1 MLVTNTGCNKIWNAL
16 AVLGQKQAT
25 GKLIIDNGEQ
35 QWQIYFCRGLMLYA
49 TGGLHQTRRWYRTIS
64 QHCQN
69 LKFNAGLL
77 SNEEL
82 WEYQLLKQG
91 ITQEQITL
99 EEGKAIIR
107 NSSYEILFS
116 LASQP
121 VLNLNWHSYQ
131 KLTSEIVA
139 NLALSPPELKQILEG
154 AQKLWERW
162 DKMGITDIF
171 PEQAPIV
178 KKSVNS
184 QSRFSEASLE
194 AITNQFNGQNTL
206 WDIAVQKKQCL
217 ALTTRTL
224 YHFFK
229 QGLIE
234 VRAVPDLPSPL
245 EQLRLVYCSNNR
257 PRVPIACIDSTATT
271 GNFLEQI
278 LMPKGYKI
286 EKITDPM
293 EGIGLMA
300 KNPPEL
306 IFMDL
311 DIPNVNGYALCNF
324 LRTAPAYKE
333 TPIII
338 YTAQDSWI
346 NRVRAQVAGA
356 TDFLRKPAN
365 AKKILDIVEKY
376 LKSKKQEYKSKT
388 NLLTSQSLVLAR

>member
-49 TGGLHQTRRWYRTIS
+49 TGGLHQTRRWYRAVS

-99 EEGKAIIR
+99 EEAKAIIR
-107 NSSYEILFS
+107 SSSYEILFS
-116 LASQP
+116 LANQP
-121 VLNLNWHSYQ
+121 VLNFNWHSYQ

-139 NLALSPPELKQILEG
+139 KLALSLPELKQVLEG
-154 AQKLWERW
+154 VQKLWERW
-162 DKMGITDIF
+162 QKMGISDIL

-178 KKSVNS
+178 KKSVNLQTRLS
-184 QSRFSEASLE
+184 TASLE

-206 WDIAVQKKQCL
+206 WDIAVKKKQCL

-245 EQLRLVYCSNNR
+245 EQLRLVYCSTNR
-257 PRVPIACIDSTATT
+257 TRLPIACIDSTPTT

-300 KNPPEL
+300 KKQPEL

-311 DIPNVNGYALCNF
+311 VIPNVNGYALCNF

-338 YTAQDSWI
+338 YTGEDSWI

-356 TDFLRKPAN
+356 TDFLRKPASAN
-365 AKKILDIVEKY
+365 KILEIVEKY
-376 LKSKKQEYKSKT
+376 LKSKKQQYKSQT
-388 NLLTSQSLVLAR
+388 NLVTSQSLVLVR

>member
-16 AVLGQKQAT
+16 AVLAQKQAT

-35 QWQIYFCRGLMLYA
+35 EWQIYFCQGLMLYA
-49 TGGLHQTRRWYRTIS
+49 TGGLHQTRRWYRAIS
-64 QHCQN
+64 QCCQH
-69 LKFNAGLL
+69 LKFNASLL

-99 EEGKAIIR
+99 EAGKAIIR
-107 NSSYEILFS
+107 NSTYEILFS
-116 LASQP
+116 LANQP
-121 VLNLNWHSYQ
+121 VLNLNWYPYQ
-131 KLTSEIVA
+131 QLTSEIVG
-139 NLALSPPELKQILEG
+139 NLALSLPELKQVVE
-154 AQKLWERW
+154 AVKKLWERW
-162 DKMGITDIF
+162 QKMGLSDIL

-178 KKSVNS
+178 KKSVKLQTRLS
-184 QSRFSEASLE
+184 TASLE

-206 WDIAVQKKQCL
+206 WDIAVKKKQCI

-234 VRAVPDLPSPL
+234 VKALPDLPSPL
-245 EQLRLVYCSNNR
+245 EQLRLAYCSTNR
-257 PRVPIACIDSTATT
+257 TRITIACIDSKLTT
-271 GNFLEQI
+271 GNFFEQI

-286 EKITDPM
+286 EKITNPM

-300 KNPPEL
+300 KKQPEL

-311 DIPNVNGYALCNF
+311 AIPEVNGYALCNF
-324 LRTAPAYKE
+324 LRTAPAYKK

-346 NRVRAQVAGA
+346 NRVRAQLAGA
-356 TDFLRKPAN
+356 TDFLRKPAS
-365 AKKILDIVEKY
+365 AKKILEIVEKY
-376 LKSKKQEYKSKT
+376 LKSKKQQSKSQP
-388 NLLTSQSLVLAR
+388 NLVRPQSLVLAR

>member
-49 TGGLHQTRRWYRTIS
+49 TGGLHQTRRWYRAIS
-64 QHCQN
+64 QYCQH
-69 LKFNAGLL
+69 LKFNASLL

-154 AQKLWERW
+154 SQKLWERW

-178 KKSVNS
+178 KKSVKLQTRLS
-184 QSRFSEASLE
+184 TASLE

-234 VRAVPDLPSPL
+234 VRALPDLPSPL
-245 EQLRLVYCSNNR
+245 EQLQLVYSSTNHSR
-257 PRVPIACIDSTATT
+257 LPIACIDSTPIT

-365 AKKILDIVEKY
+365 AKKILEIVEKY
-376 LKSKKQEYKSKT
+376 LKSKKQQSKSKT
-388 NLLTSQSLVLAR
+388 NLVTSQSLVLAR